1 MDLFL
6 LTLGG
11 LLGLG
16 ALAELLARS
25 WVRSRSEYFILRSYT
40 TTLMRVDRET
50 LPQLESEVRIAI
62 NGDGE
67 RGPDPPKNWSDTYRV
82 LVAGGSAAECY
93 LLDQETSWPHV
104 IQDEL
109 AAQSGRLG
117 ARKVHVGNISR
128 SLVAC
133 EYIEL
138 MLRRVLPRYRRRL
151 DLVILMVGASD
162 VVAWLEK
169 KTPPAMEEGRLST
182 DYVFDE
188 HPEGPFGWTRSTLA
202 LRQVLSRAHKR
213 MTRPVGVRDGAG
225 RTIGRNRAMRA
236 RAGDLVDVIP
246 DPAPMV
252 EYFEK
257 YFRRIVETAS
267 ETGARVLVVRQPWL
281 SKEFTEEE
289 NGRLWN
295 FGAGRPYEEEV
306 SEYFSH
312 RVVNLLMGAVDTSA
326 ARISEELGVEHVDLM
341 SVLDADFETF
351 YDRLH
356 FTPKGARVVG
366 ETVARRILGESS

>member
-1 MDLFL
+1 MCIRD
-6 LTLGG
+6 
-11 LLGLG
+11 
-16 ALAELLARS
+16 S
-25 WVRSRSEYFILRSYT
+25 
-40 TTLMRVDRET
+40 
-50 LPQLESEVRIAI
+50 
-62 NGDGE
+62 
-67 RGPDPPKNWSDTYRV
+67 TYRV

-257 YFRRIVETAS
+257 YFRRIVETAR

-312 RVVNLLMGAVDTSA
+312 RVVNLLMGACLLYTSPSP
-326 ARISEELGVEHVDLM
+326 R
-341 SVLDADFETF
+341 DATLS
-351 YDRLH
+351 RM
-356 FTPKGARVVG
+356 P
-366 ETVARRILGESS
+366 SSA

>member
-117 ARKVHVGNISR
+117 ARKVHVGNIFSSDLFYPPVPDSTLFETLAR
-128 SLVAC
+128 LG
-133 EYIEL
+133 
-138 MLRRVLPRYRRRL
+138 VLAVEMEAAGL
-151 DLVILMVGASD
+151 FGAAAQFGARGAAVCTVSD
-162 VVAWLEK
+162 VI
-169 KTPPAMEEGRLST
+169 ST
-182 DYVFDE
+182 VPSMVPSSLFV
-188 HPEGPFGWTRSTLA
+188 RS
-202 LRQVLSRAHKR
+202 R
-213 MTRPVGVRDGAG
+213 VRS
-225 RTIGRNRAMRA
+225 
-236 RAGDLVDVIP
+236 P
-246 DPAPMV
+246 
-252 EYFEK
+252 
-257 YFRRIVETAS
+257 
-267 ETGARVLVVRQPWL
+267 
-281 SKEFTEEE
+281 
-289 NGRLWN
+289 
-295 FGAGRPYEEEV
+295 
-306 SEYFSH
+306 
-312 RVVNLLMGAVDTSA
+312 
-326 ARISEELGVEHVDLM
+326 
-341 SVLDADFETF
+341 
-351 YDRLH
+351 
-356 FTPKGARVVG
+356 
-366 ETVARRILGESS
+366 SSSS